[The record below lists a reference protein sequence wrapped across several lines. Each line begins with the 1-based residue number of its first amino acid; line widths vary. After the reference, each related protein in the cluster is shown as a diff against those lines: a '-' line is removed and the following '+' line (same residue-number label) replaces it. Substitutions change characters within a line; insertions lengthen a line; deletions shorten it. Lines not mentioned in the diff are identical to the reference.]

1 MKKRKKTI
9 NTVKIIIVLLMAAA
23 IALSAL
29 APVFGEEDKGEV
41 TRERIQQRVSDFLE
55 EAEKIASDF
64 ANIPDKV
71 TRTVPVTGVP
81 AGFSFQN
88 DLRERATGPAVKHL
102 QVVLNAD
109 PTTRVSSSGGG
120 APGRETNYF
129 GPGTRSALI
138 RFQRKHG
145 ISATGFFGSQTRAK
159 MNEILRN
166 GLVLSEEPREQME
179 EIRTRLMQAIREF
192 QEIREEYKEL
202 KREENALEEDGE
214 EEASEEDVD

>member
-9 NTVKIIIVLLMAAA
+9 NTLKIIIVILMAAA
-23 IALSAL
+23 IAFSAL
-29 APVFGEEDKGEV
+29 APVFGEEDTGEI
-41 TRERIQQRVSDFLE
+41 TRERIQQRVSDFLKE
-55 EAEKIASDF
+55 TEKIASDF

-71 TRTVPVTGVP
+71 TRVVPITGVP
-81 AGFSFQN
+81 ADFSFQN
-88 DLRERATGPAVKHL
+88 DLRERATGLAVKHL

-109 PTTRVSSSGGG
+109 PETRVASSGGG

-138 RFQRKHG
+138 RFQQKHG

-166 GLVLSEEPREQME
+166 GLVFSEEPKQQIE
-179 EIRTRLMQAIREF
+179 EIRGRLIQAIREF
-192 QEIREEYKEL
+192 QRIREEYREL
-202 KREENALEEDGE
+202 KEKEIE
-214 EEASEEDVD
+214 EEEEVEEEVEEEST